1 MPQAKTLSEKELKI
15 VLATVAQGRHPARNR
30 ALVLTSFRAGL
41 RAGELA
47 ALRVGDVVGS
57 DGEIQTEIRLK
68 AEQTKGQR
76 GRVVMIGDVLKK
88 ELSNYVSS
96 LKNTKPDAPFFYS
109 QVSRSGMSANTVA
122 QLFLELSARNHGE
135 FCSVKR
141 AFENPESVNATFVA
155 QQMQRSPFRQKMDSH
170 DTKKKM
176 QLDKDVNGYRD
187 DCFFPVC

>member
-122 QLFLELSARNHGE
+122 QLFLELYT
-135 FCSVKR
+135 R
-141 AFENPESVNATFVA
+141 AGIVGASSHSGRRSFITTLANKGVGVRVLMALAGHRHMSTTQRYIDLNDEMLKVAVN
-155 QQMQRSPFRQKMDSH
+155 
-170 DTKKKM
+170 
-176 QLDKDVNGYRD
+176 LL
-187 DCFFPVC
+187 